1 MIAVKAPLLCLLTL
15 IGPACAA
22 QVCPKDVAPDQEP
35 PPSTLSGTIHHY
47 RQLRD
52 WIGLDLDTPA
62 CGEKTIQ
69 LIFLKPSGAKRA
81 SSFDGCNARVTGA
94 IYESPTGYYSATLA
108 ISDPVIGLSPDCRPK
123 AVPLPKAPPPPPS
136 DLRSYS
142 YSVVVN
148 IPGNVP
154 ITGRAWRTDGKQ
166 GGLEPWSAYADV
178 TLTGGYFTWAN
189 CRRGFVAA
197 AASSSTQ
204 DDASITDAQAGLDP
218 SEDHVSRF
226 IVECKKR

>member
-1 MIAVKAPLLCLLTL
+1 VKCSLLFLLALVGT
-15 IGPACAA
+15 ACAA
-22 QVCPKDVAPDQEP
+22 QSCPTDVAPDKEP
-35 PPSTLSGTIHHY
+35 PPSTLRGTIHQY

-69 LIFLKPSGAKRA
+69 LIFLKPVAAERA
-81 SSFDGCNARVTGA
+81 TGFGGCSARVTGA
-94 IYESPTGYYSATLA
+94 IYESPTGYYSANLA
-108 ISDPVIGLSPDCRPK
+108 ISDPVIDLSPDCHPK
-123 AVPLPKAPPPPPS
+123 PVPAPQTPPQAPS
-136 DLRSYS
+136 DLLSYS

-154 ITGRAWRTDGKQ
+154 ITGRAWRTDGKH
-166 GGLEPWSAYADV
+166 GALEPWSAYADV

-189 CRRGFVAA
+189 CRRGFVAV
-197 AASSSTQ
+197 AASSSTH

-226 IVECKKR
+226 IVGCKKR